1 MTHRVPRDY
10 EYARAPAPAAP
21 ATGPHAALTPSI
33 RTTTG
38 SASAISASTCIAS
51 ATGAQKRVGVHG
63 AEGTSSMTVARG
75 GGGFE
80 FDMLDVMGYV
90 EFDLMDEAND
100 LLKFTSRPGARR
112 GSNDSG
118 NECGVRGSPTAQDFM
133 KEDILAAT
141 VMRFA
146 RKHELLTVDRDVI
159 TYLALATKQRLR
171 ILIERMIHVSRHRR
185 KSSSETF
192 GPPPMYDTDHTM
204 FRLGVGQD
212 VKKQLLAIER
222 AEREEELKYKEHIAA
237 LREQKLAAEAADSEI
252 ARDGGGGKAK
262 RVRFGNIAK
271 VKEPKVVLTD
281 EVKLRFVNQTALK
294 FAGNR
299 GQNRAYAWMAG
310 SGGVLKRPQD
320 PDSTVLDPSS
330 PSSDS
335 LGATGAGAS
344 RFNRGLCNPLGK
356 VNIKDALFCLEHDC
370 GGEGLKVLIRNYVK

>member
-1 MTHRVPRDY
+1 MIVP
-10 EYARAPAPAAP
+10 
-21 ATGPHAALTPSI
+21 
-33 RTTTG
+33 
-38 SASAISASTCIAS
+38 
-51 ATGAQKRVGVHG
+51 
-63 AEGTSSMTVARG
+63 RG
-75 GGGFE
+75 GGRFE

-100 LLKFTSRPGARR
+100 LFKLTSRPGARR

-118 NECGVRGSPTAQDFM
+118 SECGVGDSPTAQDFM

-146 RKHELLTVDRDVI
+146 RKHELLTVDHEVI
-159 TYLALATKQRLR
+159 AYLALATKQRLR
-171 ILIERMIHVSRHRR
+171 ILVERMIHVSRHRR

-192 GPPPMYDTDHTM
+192 GPPPMYDTGHAM
-204 FRLGVGQD
+204 FHLGVGQD

-222 AEREEELKYKEHIAA
+222 VEREEELKYKEHIAA
-237 LREQKLAAEAADSEI
+237 LREQKLAAEEADSEI
-252 ARDGGGGKAK
+252 AMDGGGGKVK

-281 EVKLRFVNQTALK
+281 GEKLRFVNQTALK
-294 FAGNR
+294 FVGNR
-299 GQNRAYAWMAG
+299 GQKRAYAWMSG

-330 PSSDS
+330 PSSSDYS
-335 LGATGAGAS
+335 LGATGAGAGAS

-356 VNIKDALFCLEHDC
+356 VNVKDALFCLEHDC
-370 GGEGLKVLIRNYVK
+370 GGESLKVLIRNYVK